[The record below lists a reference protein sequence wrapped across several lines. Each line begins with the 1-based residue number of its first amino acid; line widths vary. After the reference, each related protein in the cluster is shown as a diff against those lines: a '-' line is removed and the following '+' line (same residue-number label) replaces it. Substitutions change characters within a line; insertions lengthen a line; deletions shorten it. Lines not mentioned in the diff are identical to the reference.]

1 MSVAP
6 AQAGARPLPCQD
18 AVRRVTPDA
27 LVQGGV
33 RPGRVI
39 RSYLRSATD

>member
-6 AQAGARPLPCQD
+6 AQAGRGLCRA
-18 AVRRVTPDA
+18 AARRVTPDA

-33 RPGRVI
+33 RPGRVT
-39 RSYLRSATD
+39 RPYLRSATD